1 MKITW
6 DKVRKF
12 LTLENII
19 LAIVILVIWT
29 LFTLPVIFF
38 YISNDESGTGWIV
51 NINEF
56 VKLLDQAC
64 INNISNNTGEF
75 HTTEPVIVESCSR
88 QSRKQV

>member
-12 LTLENII
+12 LTVENLI
-19 LAIVILVIWT
+19 LAVIILVIWT

-56 VKLLDQAC
+56 VKHLDQAC
-64 INNISNNTGEF
+64 SNNISNNTGEYP
-75 HTTEPVIVESCSR
+75 TTEPVTVEGCSR
-88 QSRKQV
+88 QSGKQV